1 MSIALQNPDGTTL
14 ESVAVA
20 LGWDPSEFGLVE
32 QPDGT
37 VADAFRFDL
46 NLAALLFSGDRL
58 VDVVFHDQLIS
69 QDGSVRHTGDNQT
82 GEGAG
87 DNEVIVF
94 DLVRMAPEVTMVIVV
109 VTSYTGQSFANI
121 DNAYCRF
128 VDAGSTVEI
137 TRYMLTGGPHTALV
151 VCRLFRTPASWGFD
165 AIGAGI
171 PALHVAEAVPH
182 LTPYLVAS

>member
-1 MSIALQNPDGTTL
+1 MSIALQNIDGTTL

-20 LGWDPSEFGLVE
+20 LGWDPAEFGVVE
-32 QPDGT
+32 QPDGMP
-37 VADAFRFDL
+37 VEVFRFDL

-82 GEGAG
+82 GEGPG

-137 TRYMLTGGPHTALV
+137 NRFVLTGGTHTALV
-151 VCRLFRTPASWGFD
+151 LGRLYRTPVSWEFD

-171 PALHVAEAVPH
+171 PALHVAEVVPH
-182 LTPYLVAS
+182 LTPYLS